1 LADGSA
7 RLGVMMMMMMMMIEE
22 EWEIELAYL
31 NK

>member
-7 RLGVMMMMMMMMIEE
+7 RLGVMMMMMMMIEE